1 MLHDRSLEDFMS
13 RLDSGVYFLNLD
25 RKVIFWNHA
34 AELLTGYSRERA
46 LGTRCSDNLLRH
58 ITADGAQLCL
68 HGCPLC
74 ATMADGEVREAEVY
88 MHHSDGNRV
97 PVMVWAAPL
106 TDESGAAIGAIEVFS
121 DRRERSALLAKLEAL
136 RHEVL
141 TDPLTGL
148 GNRRYLQIIAE
159 SRFKAVEEG
168 GAGFGLFMTDIDNFK
183 RVNDRYGHTIGDRA
197 LKMTASSLSSA
208 VRPLDAAVRWGG
220 EEFILLCPDVPAGK
234 MGEIGERLRL
244 MVENSWIHLDERE
257 ILAVTVSIGTARAAR
272 GDTLESIVARA
283 DKRLYE
289 AKNSGRN
296 RCVAGD

>member
-1 MLHDRSLEDFMS
+1 MQRDRNLEDFMS
-13 RLDSGVYFLNLD
+13 KLDSGVYFLDLD
-25 RKVIFWNHA
+25 RNVTFWNRA

-97 PVMVWAAPL
+97 PIVVWAAPL
-106 TDESGAAIGAIEVFS
+106 TDESGATIGAIEMFS
-121 DRRERSALLAKLEAL
+121 DRRERSALLARLEAL
-136 RHEVL
+136 SHEVL

-148 GNRRYLQIIAE
+148 GNRRYLQIVAE
-159 SRFKAVEEG
+159 SRFKAVEDG
-168 GAGFGLFMTDIDNFK
+168 GTGFGLFMADIDNFK
-183 RVNDRYGHTIGDRA
+183 RVNDTYGHAVGDRV
-197 LKMTASSLSSA
+197 LKMVASTLSSA

-220 EEFILLCPDVPAGK
+220 EEFILLCPNVPAEK

-244 MVENSWIHLDERE
+244 MVENSWIHLDEQKT
-257 ILAVTVSIGTARAAR
+257 LAVTASIGTARAVKS
-272 GDTLESIVARA
+272 DTLESIVSRA

-296 RCVAGD
+296 RCVSGD

>member
-1 MLHDRSLEDFMS
+1 MIYEKSLEEFMS

-25 RKVIFWNHA
+25 REITFWNRA

-68 HGCPLC
+68 HGCPLL
-74 ATMADGEVREAEVY
+74 ATMADGEVRQADVY

-97 PVMVWAAPL
+97 PVIVWAAPL
-106 TDESGAAIGAIEVFS
+106 TDESGATIGAIEMFS
-121 DRRERSALLAKLEAL
+121 DRWDRSVLLAELEL
-136 RHEVL
+136 LKHEVL

-168 GAGFGLFMTDIDNFK
+168 GAGFGLFMADIDHFK
-183 RVNDRYGHTIGDRA
+183 RVNDRYGHTVGDQV
-197 LKMTASSLSSA
+197 LKMVASSLSSA

-220 EEFILLCPDVPAGK
+220 EEFILLCPNVPAGK
-234 MGEIGERLRL
+234 IGEMGERLRL

-257 ILAVTVSIGTARAAR
+257 ILAVTVSIGTARATK
-272 GDTLESIVARA
+272 GDTLESIVTRA

-296 RCVAGD
+296 RCVSGD